1 MAYASYSYVDATFQ
15 STNVIRAENNPQVAT
30 SCNSLGIPGADSDAN
45 CLVIRPGDRMTG
57 IPRHRFK
64 AGFDYKLTPKW
75 LFGADLISASDQ
87 FFYGDEANLDKP
99 LPGYTKVNLHS
110 SYDVTDH
117 VQVYGLIEN
126 LFDEQYGI
134 YGTYFNRGLAQT
146 AGPGAGG
153 AGGPEPIAASMARAV
168 NDFQFIRIL
177 HSIPR
182 RDLAVP
188 LSCFRKHCPDLLSR
202 ENFPINPG
210 HKGSFAANLNL
221 DKRAHQ
227 TRGRDKLAGLGATP
241 KSPGTPTS
249 CSTLRQDRRSSRPGY
264 KDRPSC
270 PRCIEPRSR
279 SSSSWRETT
288 SGPKIPDSWL
298 VRLGWEGR

>member
-1 MAYASYSYVDATFQ
+1 MPIGWISSGRTPGILKPNFRVIWETGLRGHMASLRGTETLDWSAGLFRTFNSDDIIQIADSQQGRGYFANAGDTLRQGLELGATYRAQRWMAYASYSYVDATFQ

-45 CLVIRPGDRMTG
+45 CLVIRPGDRMPG

-153 AGGPEPIAASMARAV
+153 AGGPDPSLRGLVYSDSNGRTITPA
-168 NDFQFIRIL
+168 L
-177 HSIPR
+177 P
-182 RDLAVP
+182 
-188 LSCFRKHCPDLLSR
+188 
-202 ENFPINPG
+202 
-210 HKGSFAANLNL
+210 FAIYGGM
-221 DKRAHQ
+221 KV
-227 TRGRDKLAGLGATP
+227 K
-241 KSPGTPTS
+241 
-249 CSTLRQDRRSSRPGY
+249 Y
-264 KDRPSC
+264 
-270 PRCIEPRSR
+270 
-279 SSSSWRETT
+279 
-288 SGPKIPDSWL
+288 
-298 VRLGWEGR
+298 